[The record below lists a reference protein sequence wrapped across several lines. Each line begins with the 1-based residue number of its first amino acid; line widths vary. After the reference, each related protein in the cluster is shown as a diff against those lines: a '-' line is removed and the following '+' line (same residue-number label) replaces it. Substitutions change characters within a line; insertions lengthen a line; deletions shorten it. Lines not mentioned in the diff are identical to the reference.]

1 MVAVSTVIGYGILLV
16 VHTAIA
22 AITTR
27 FFRIRLSSQWGAALY
42 AAILV
47 PMLLVASTMLLSGP
61 FGIGTAAADRT
72 TALIVV
78 IGIPLTLGV
87 TIDLLWM
94 PHPDEV
100 ELPDTTS

>member
-16 VHTAIA
+16 VHTAMA
-22 AITTR
+22 AIVTR
-27 FFRIRLSSQWGAALY
+27 FFRIRLTTNWGAALY
-42 AAILV
+42 AAVLI

-61 FGIGTAAADRT
+61 FGIGTAADRT

-78 IGIPLTLGV
+78 IAIPLTLGI

-94 PHPDEV
+94 PHPDDV
-100 ELPDTTS
+100 ELPDTTG